1 MVGSQTWCFGSSALW
16 PKLVARCKLSAFAQ
30 SFVFQFTFILSS
42 MLNFKSFFYF
52 QVFCTADWSCL
63 KSCLR
68 NLRNV
73 RCEKGPGSPTSNRAW
88 KESVALLL
96 AQLTARFIAWK
107 DVRKIGLLGFEM
119 QASAKPAKASGETSR
134 DSRSEGVRSSPL
146 HSLGGGKVPFAAA
159 ICFVIPTQHTCKTTR
174 RRTPGGDTAHG
185 PRRSS
190 WDRVQTAC
198 RKVAWICSQG
208 YLLPLPVCSADD
220 LCFFLLSFPR
230 LKAAEKKLL
239 EPWHRESKAPTST
252 ASVLLV
258 VPPRSWMLKS
268 ELWKLPKRR
277 PSEPCRNFQRLQ
289 SLMARLGPVAGAKWL
304 VNCGN
309 PIINMRRARR
319 FSLQPNKTEAPA
331 HKKRK
336 RTCLEFSLN
345 TIK

>member
-1 MVGSQTWCFGSSALW
+1 MQVLYLPNLIATEEVVGSQTWCFGSSALW
-16 PKLVARCKLSAFAQ
+16 PKLVARCKPSANSVHLRKA
-30 SFVFQFTFILSS
+30 SQFMLLSS
-42 MLNFKSFFYF
+42 WVPCWISSLSCIFK
-52 QVFCTADWSCL
+52 VFCTADWSCL

-96 AQLTARFIAWK
+96 AQLSK

-146 HSLGGGKVPFAAA
+146 HSLGGG

-174 RRTPGGDTAHG
+174 KRTPGGDTAYG

-198 RKVAWICSQG
+198 RKAAWICSQG

-220 LCFFLLSFPR
+220 LCFCCHFR
-230 LKAAEKKLL
+230 
-239 EPWHRESKAPTST
+239 
-252 ASVLLV
+252 
-258 VPPRSWMLKS
+258 
-268 ELWKLPKRR
+268 
-277 PSEPCRNFQRLQ
+277 
-289 SLMARLGPVAGAKWL
+289 G
-304 VNCGN
+304 
-309 PIINMRRARR
+309 
-319 FSLQPNKTEAPA
+319 
-331 HKKRK
+331 
-336 RTCLEFSLN
+336 
-345 TIK
+345 

>member
-1 MVGSQTWCFGSSALW
+1 MENLVSHCSGVSSTRLNNFGAFCKSGYSPVYRFCIFQTLLQLRKWSEVRPGVLEAVLFGQNSLQGANSVHLRKASHF
-16 PKLVARCKLSAFAQ
+16 KL
-30 SFVFQFTFILSS
+30 LSS
-42 MLNFKSFFYF
+42 WVPCWISSLSCIFN
-52 QVFCTADWSCL
+52 VFCTADWSCL

-146 HSLGGGKVPFAAA
+146 HSLGGGKVHFAAA
-159 ICFVIPTQHTCKTTR
+159 ICFVIPAQHTCKTTR

-198 RKVAWICSQG
+198 RKAAWICSQG

-220 LCFFLLSFPR
+220 LCFCCHFR
-230 LKAAEKKLL
+230 
-239 EPWHRESKAPTST
+239 
-252 ASVLLV
+252 
-258 VPPRSWMLKS
+258 
-268 ELWKLPKRR
+268 
-277 PSEPCRNFQRLQ
+277 
-289 SLMARLGPVAGAKWL
+289 G
-304 VNCGN
+304 
-309 PIINMRRARR
+309 
-319 FSLQPNKTEAPA
+319 
-331 HKKRK
+331 
-336 RTCLEFSLN
+336 
-345 TIK
+345 